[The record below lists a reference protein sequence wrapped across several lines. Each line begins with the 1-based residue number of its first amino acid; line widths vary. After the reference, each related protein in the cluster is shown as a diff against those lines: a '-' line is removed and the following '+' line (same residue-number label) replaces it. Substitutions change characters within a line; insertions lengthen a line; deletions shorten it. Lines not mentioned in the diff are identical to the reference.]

1 MDASTPQDPGTRT
14 GSAIPSAP
22 GHPASPGPDP
32 DDINQSEHDTPRE
45 DDHAADTPT
54 ASPTSPGP
62 TPADVDDRP

>member
-32 DDINQSEHDTPRE
+32 DDINQSDGDSAPEGDR
-45 DDHAADTPT
+45 AGAPT
-54 ASPTSPGP
+54 VTPTSPGP
-62 TPADVDDRP
+62 NPADVDDQP